1 MAQYIFPPSI
11 RAKLERIVD
20 GSDLFIRDA
29 AKGHP
34 EGCYLSPKSHP
45 RTRLCEL
52 YISAKGLTAYP
63 SKQYLDIADNCISK
77 TPVFHEK
84 FSKQY
89 EYFLSE
95 NEMYKLVKEI
105 AAKG

>member
-1 MAQYIFPPSI
+1 MSQYIFPQTIRESI
-11 RAKLERIVD
+11 EKILE
-20 GSDLFIRDA
+20 GSNVFIRDA

-34 EGCYLSPKSHP
+34 EGAYLSPKDNP

-63 SKQYLDIADNCISK
+63 SKDYLDIADKCIAK
-77 TPVFHEK
+77 TPVYHEK
-84 FSKQY
+84 FAKQY